1 MSLYYHIGSSGA
13 GKTTGVQTRIIKEA
27 EREPE
32 RSFLFVVPEQF
43 TLQTQREILA
53 RSSSGGMMNID
64 ALSFAR
70 LAHRVFEEQGV
81 NLPQVLED
89 TGKSMIVKKMLLE
102 HVDELTI
109 YKGKVKKQGFAEEM
123 KSLIAEFYQY
133 GIDENRF
140 ELMKKSAG
148 DRAILNAKLH
158 DIGVIYRAFAKFID
172 GRFVMNEEVLDKM
185 CEIAGES
192 ELIRDSVVVLDG
204 FTGFTP
210 SQYNCIDKLMKYA
223 KDIHVVLTADKS
235 VLDDDTDKSDLF
247 ELSRKTIAK
256 LEELAASNHIPSG
269 VITYEDEKGRY
280 KNNPSMAHLEKN
292 IFRFPYKKSGD
303 HQAVTLLR
311 AADVEEETDFIVSK
325 IRELIS
331 EGSMRYENIAVV
343 TGDLALYAPVLE
355 RKLLKAGIPH
365 FIDRKRNIE
374 GTGIVEFIDAAI
386 DIVLSDLSYENVFRF
401 LKTGFTDLDAD
412 DISRAENYAV
422 ERGIKGMRRWS
433 MTWTAKNKDLSAENR
448 VRESVISVFG
458 TIKETEAKG
467 NIPTIQER
475 LTYIYSLLDRFEVE
489 LKLYNMAE
497 KLKNSSSTKDRIKGT
512 ELGQLFRTVITVFER
527 INGLLGDERMP
538 LKEFK
543 EVLDTGFSEAKLRSI
558 PGGADSVVVG
568 DMERTRLDNKKVLFF
583 AGCNDG
589 VIPGSG
595 SGGSLLNEFERELF
609 AENNIELSPTQKD
622 SGTLTEFYLYL
633 TLTKPSERLYLSYA
647 AKTGDEKEARPAYIF
662 GRIMKIF
669 TGLEVVKLSSYEKD
683 SIYRMLGCDRG
694 LGAVIELLRGGKELS
709 REGEGYEVRS
719 ILKGIFEKEN
729 EELMALLKKAAS
741 GSRKNESL
749 NKEEAEKLYGTVILG
764 SITRLQKFAECAFA
778 HFVKHGL
785 KLKDDKEFS
794 MGSLEIGNICHD
806 ALKAYAEDLK
816 KDKIRWPECVGEDRR
831 EREEKALD
839 NALLN
844 YEDIISSS
852 KRYEYIR
859 RSLKRVFS
867 RTVDVV
873 TGQIAAGKFD
883 VGFVEKEFYHES
895 TIMKLYGKIDRVDV
909 VKKNGKTYYRII
921 DYKTGSTS
929 FDIEKVKA
937 GLQLQLAIYT
947 AEAAATLFEAGDTP
961 VAAGMY
967 YYRIDDPLIEVKPGS
982 SGNDTDSE
990 AEIIKKQKLDGLTV
1004 GDDEVLALTDS
1015 TLFNDD
1021 GSRIPGSSTVIGLG
1035 FNKDGSISKNSE
1047 KAVVTPE
1054 DFDLVNSI
1062 ASKKA
1067 ESLARDILAGDV
1079 SVNPY
1084 QHGQENACK
1093 YCDYRSVC
1101 QFDRHLGD
1109 RFRKV

>member
-148 DRAILNAKLH
+148 ERAILNAKLH

-355 RKLLKAGIPH
+355 RKLLKADIPH

-422 ERGIKGMRRWS
+422 ERGIKGMRHWS

-543 EVLDTGFSEAKLRSI
+543 EVLDTGFSEAKLRAI

-694 LGAVIELLRGGKELS
+694 LGAVIELLRGSKELS

-729 EELMALLKKAAS
+729 EELMALLKKATS

-816 KDKIRWPECVGEDRR
+816 KDKMRWPECVGEDRR

-1015 TLFNDD
+1015 TLFP
-1021 GSRIPGSSTVIGLG
+1021 SRQQHKHTGQGARGPHLPQTLRKDAGHGTGPGI
-1035 FNKDGSISKNSE
+1035 
-1047 KAVVTPE
+1047 
-1054 DFDLVNSI
+1054 
-1062 ASKKA
+1062 
-1067 ESLARDILAGDV
+1067 
-1079 SVNPY
+1079 
-1084 QHGQENACK
+1084 
-1093 YCDYRSVC
+1093 
-1101 QFDRHLGD
+1101 
-1109 RFRKV
+1109 

>member
-13 GKTTGVQTRIIKEA
+13 GKTTGVQNRIIKEA
-27 EREPE
+27 EREPD

-43 TLQTQREILA
+43 TLQTQREILT

-64 ALSFAR
+64 ALSFVR

-81 NLPQVLED
+81 TLPQVLED

-158 DIGVIYRAFAKFID
+158 DIGIIYKAFSQFID
-172 GRFVMNEEVLDKM
+172 GRFVMNEEVLDRM

-192 ELIRDSVVVLDG
+192 ELIKDSVVVLDG

-223 KDIHVVLTADKS
+223 KDIHVVLTADPA
-235 VLDDDTDKSDLF
+235 VIMNTCDLF
-247 ELSRKTIAK
+247 ELSQKTMNK

-292 IFRFPYKKSGD
+292 IFRYPYKKSKD
-303 HQAVTLLR
+303 HDAITLLK
-311 AADVEEETDFIVSK
+311 AADTEEETDFIVSK
-325 IRELIS
+325 IRELAN
-331 EGSMRYENIAVV
+331 EGGMHYENIAVV
-343 TGDLALYAPVLE
+343 TGDPDSYAPILE
-355 RKLLKAGIPH
+355 RKLLKAGVPH

-386 DIVLSDLSYENVFRF
+386 DIIISDLSYENVFRF
-401 LKTGFTDLDAD
+401 LKTGFTDLDPD

-422 ERGIKGMRRWS
+422 ERGIKGIRRWS
-433 MTWTAKNKDLSAENR
+433 VTWTAKGKELPAENR
-448 VRESVISVFG
+448 VREYIISVFG
-458 TIKETEAKG
+458 AIKEAEKKENSPTIK
-467 NIPTIQER
+467 ER
-475 LTYIYSLLDRFEVE
+475 LTYLYSLLDSCDAE

-497 KLKNSSSTKDRIKGT
+497 KLKNSESPKDRIKGT
-512 ELGQLFRTVITVFER
+512 ELGQLFKTVVTVFER
-527 INGLLGDERMP
+527 INSLLGDERMP

-595 SGGSLLNEFERELF
+595 AGGSLLSEFERELF
-609 AENNIELSPTQKD
+609 AENDIELSPTQKD
-622 SGTLTEFYLYL
+622 SGMLTEFYLYL
-633 TLTKPSERLYLSYA
+633 TLTKPSQRLYLSYA
-647 AKTGDEKEARPAYIF
+647 SKTGDEKEARPAYIF
-662 GRIMKIF
+662 GRIMKLF
-669 TGLEVVKLSSYEKD
+669 TGLDVIKISSYEKD
-683 SIYRMLGCDRG
+683 NIYRLLGCDRG
-694 LGAVIELLRGGKELS
+694 LGAVIELLREGSQGLS
-709 REGEGYEVRS
+709 EEGNAHEARR
-719 ILKGIFEKEN
+719 ILKGIIEKEN
-729 EELMALLKKAAS
+729 EELMALLKEAAS
-741 GSRKNESL
+741 GKRKGQNL
-749 NKEEAEKLYGTVILG
+749 NSEEAEKLYGNVIIG

-778 HFVKHGL
+778 HFAKYGL
-785 KLKDDKEFS
+785 RLADDKEFS
-794 MGSLEIGNICHD
+794 MGGLEIGNICHD

-816 KDKIRWPECVGEDRR
+816 KDKLRWPECMGDDRT
-831 EREEKALD
+831 ERENKAIE
-839 NALLN
+839 NALLK
-844 YEDIISSS
+844 YEDILSSS

-859 RSLKRVFS
+859 KSLKRVFS
-867 RTVDVV
+867 RTVDIV
-873 TGQIAAGKFD
+873 TMQIAAGKFD
-883 VGFVEKEFYHES
+883 VAFVEKSFYRES
-895 TIMKLYGKIDRVDV
+895 TIMKLNGVIDRVDV

-947 AEAAATLFEAGDTP
+947 AEAAATLFEAGDAP
-961 VAAGMY
+961 VPAGMY
-967 YYRIDDPLIEVKPGS
+967 YYRIDDPLIEVKPGNS
-982 SGNDTDSE
+982 VTDTDSK
-990 AEIIKKQKLDGLTV
+990 AEIIKKQRLDGLTV
-1004 GDDEVLALTDS
+1004 GEDEVLALSDS
-1015 TLFNDD
+1015 ALFNED
-1021 GSRIPGSSTVIGLG
+1021 GSRIPGSSTVINLD
-1035 FNKDGSISKNSE
+1035 FKKDLNISKSSE
-1047 KAVVTPE
+1047 KAVVTQE
-1054 DFDLVNSI
+1054 DFDLINTI
-1062 ASKKA
+1062 AGKKA
-1067 ESLARDILAGDV
+1067 ETLARDILAGNV
-1079 SVNPY
+1079 EVNPY
-1084 QHGQENACK
+1084 EDGRVNACT

-1109 RFRKV
+1109 RFRKL

>member
-148 DRAILNAKLH
+148 ERAILNAKLH

-235 VLDDDTDKSDLF
+235 VLDDDTDKSDMF

-331 EGSMRYENIAVV
+331 EGGMRYENIAVV

-422 ERGIKGMRRWS
+422 ERGIKGMRRWL
-433 MTWTAKNKDLSAENR
+433 MTWTAKNKALSAENR

-669 TGLEVVKLSSYEKD
+669 TGLEVVKLSSYEKE

-694 LGAVIELLRGGKELS
+694 LGAVIELLRGSKELS

-729 EELMALLKKAAS
+729 EELMALLKMAAS

-816 KDKIRWPECVGEDRR
+816 KDKMRWPECVGEDRR

-961 VAAGMY
+961 AAAGMY

-1093 YCDYRSVC
+1093 YCDYRTVC

>member
-669 TGLEVVKLSSYEKD
+669 TGLEVVKLSSYEKE

-694 LGAVIELLRGGKELS
+694 LGAVIELLRGSKELS

-729 EELMALLKKAAS
+729 EELMALLKMAAS

-764 SITRLQKFAECAFA
+764 SITRLQKYAECAFA

-806 ALKAYAEDLK
+806 
-816 KDKIRWPECVGEDRR
+816 
-831 EREEKALD
+831 
-839 NALLN
+839 
-844 YEDIISSS
+844 
-852 KRYEYIR
+852 
-859 RSLKRVFS
+859 
-867 RTVDVV
+867 
-873 TGQIAAGKFD
+873 
-883 VGFVEKEFYHES
+883 
-895 TIMKLYGKIDRVDV
+895 
-909 VKKNGKTYYRII
+909 
-921 DYKTGSTS
+921 
-929 FDIEKVKA
+929 
-937 GLQLQLAIYT
+937 
-947 AEAAATLFEAGDTP
+947 
-961 VAAGMY
+961 
-967 YYRIDDPLIEVKPGS
+967 
-982 SGNDTDSE
+982 
-990 AEIIKKQKLDGLTV
+990 
-1004 GDDEVLALTDS
+1004 
-1015 TLFNDD
+1015 
-1021 GSRIPGSSTVIGLG
+1021 
-1035 FNKDGSISKNSE
+1035 
-1047 KAVVTPE
+1047 
-1054 DFDLVNSI
+1054 
-1062 ASKKA
+1062 
-1067 ESLARDILAGDV
+1067 
-1079 SVNPY
+1079 
-1084 QHGQENACK
+1084 
-1093 YCDYRSVC
+1093 
-1101 QFDRHLGD
+1101 
-1109 RFRKV
+1109 

>member
-1 MSLYYHIGSSGA
+1 
-13 GKTTGVQTRIIKEA
+13 
-27 EREPE
+27 
-32 RSFLFVVPEQF
+32 
-43 TLQTQREILA
+43 QTQREILA
-53 RSSSGGMMNID
+53 RSNSGGMMNID

-210 SQYNCIDKLMKYA
+210 SQYNCIDKLMKYT

-331 EGSMRYENIAVV
+331 EGGMRYENIAVV

-467 NIPTIQER
+467 IIPTIQER
-475 LTYIYSLLDRFEVE
+475 LTYIYSLLDRLEVE

-662 GRIMKIF
+662 GR
-669 TGLEVVKLSSYEKD
+669 
-683 SIYRMLGCDRG
+683 
-694 LGAVIELLRGGKELS
+694 
-709 REGEGYEVRS
+709 
-719 ILKGIFEKEN
+719 
-729 EELMALLKKAAS
+729 
-741 GSRKNESL
+741 
-749 NKEEAEKLYGTVILG
+749 
-764 SITRLQKFAECAFA
+764 
-778 HFVKHGL
+778 
-785 KLKDDKEFS
+785 
-794 MGSLEIGNICHD
+794 
-806 ALKAYAEDLK
+806 
-816 KDKIRWPECVGEDRR
+816 
-831 EREEKALD
+831 
-839 NALLN
+839 
-844 YEDIISSS
+844 
-852 KRYEYIR
+852 
-859 RSLKRVFS
+859 
-867 RTVDVV
+867 
-873 TGQIAAGKFD
+873 
-883 VGFVEKEFYHES
+883 
-895 TIMKLYGKIDRVDV
+895 
-909 VKKNGKTYYRII
+909 
-921 DYKTGSTS
+921 
-929 FDIEKVKA
+929 
-937 GLQLQLAIYT
+937 
-947 AEAAATLFEAGDTP
+947 
-961 VAAGMY
+961 
-967 YYRIDDPLIEVKPGS
+967 
-982 SGNDTDSE
+982 
-990 AEIIKKQKLDGLTV
+990 
-1004 GDDEVLALTDS
+1004 
-1015 TLFNDD
+1015 
-1021 GSRIPGSSTVIGLG
+1021 
-1035 FNKDGSISKNSE
+1035 
-1047 KAVVTPE
+1047 
-1054 DFDLVNSI
+1054 
-1062 ASKKA
+1062 
-1067 ESLARDILAGDV
+1067 
-1079 SVNPY
+1079 
-1084 QHGQENACK
+1084 
-1093 YCDYRSVC
+1093 
-1101 QFDRHLGD
+1101 
-1109 RFRKV
+1109 